1 MLKKRQNR
9 SFRPGF
15 YPKLLQIRRLIR
27 GFISCFR
34 PRFKILAYH
43 SLNHVSRDPYEVKAE
58 VFEEQIGFLAE
69 ERYKVV
75 GLEEAVRIM
84 AKGIIRDKTVV
95 ITFDDGFASL
105 SDFAFPV
112 LKNFDF
118 PATVFLPFNYIGGID
133 AFSYDKP
140 RPDMPVLG
148 WADIEDSTKYG
159 IVYGSHT
166 MSHRNLAEL
175 DDTELSFELS
185 ESKNILKRRLGLDFY
200 ALAYPFGMFDE
211 RVKQVV
217 RDAGYDCAL
226 CFGNI
231 LSNTKST
238 DVFEMKREKILNST
252 SLDDFADLIDVRKDS
267 IRKIRDI
274 IRRALIINA

>member
-1 MLKKRQNR
+1 ML
-9 SFRPGF
+9 GF
-15 YPKLLQIRRLIR
+15 YPKFLQIHRFIK

-43 SLNHVSRDPYEVKAE
+43 SINCVSRDPFEVKAE
-58 VFEEQIGFLAE
+58 VFEEQIGLLAE
-69 ERYKVV
+69 KSYNVI
-75 GLEEAVRIM
+75 GLEEAMRIM
-84 AKGIIRDKTVV
+84 AKGIIRYKTVV

-105 SDFAFPV
+105 SDFAFPI
-112 LKNFDF
+112 LKNFGF

-159 IVYGSHT
+159 IAYGSHT
-166 MSHRNLAEL
+166 MSHKNLVEL
-175 DDTELSFELS
+175 YDTALHFELC

-217 RDAGYDCAL
+217 RDAGYDCSL

-231 LSNTKST
+231 LQSS
-238 DVFEMKREKILNST
+238 
-252 SLDDFADLIDVRKDS
+252 
-267 IRKIRDI
+267 
-274 IRRALIINA
+274 